1 MDAATAI
8 GGLVD
13 AIDVYL
19 EGLSGE
25 GIADV
30 RAGIARA
37 RGQGIYAGVTNVP
50 ACGHLDEAL
59 NAMRGADDVAIGI
72 AAARPFLHWITY
84 DVYDSTIGNRF
95 PSGHAFASLIG
106 GGAPLDAEDFDLGL
120 FLIAPNML
128 YRDHHHAAPELYA
141 PLTGP
146 HRWRFGVGNPWIEK
160 PAHQPVWN
168 QPWHVHATITGEVP
182 LLCIF
187 CWTRDVNAPA
197 KAVFS
202 GDWDVIEAAL

>member
-1 MDAATAI
+1 MDAAI
-8 GGLVD
+8 GHLVD
-13 AIDVYL
+13 AVDRYL

-30 RAGIARA
+30 RAGIERA
-37 RGQGIYAGVTNVP
+37 RGHSINAGVANIP
-50 ACGHLDEAL
+50 ACGCLDDAL
-59 NAMRGADDVAIGI
+59 AAISNADGLAHAI
-72 AAARPFLHWITY
+72 AAARPHLRWTTY
-84 DVYDSTIGNRF
+84 DVYDATIGRRF

-106 GGAPLDAEDFDLGL
+106 GGAPIAARDFDLGL
-120 FLIAPNML
+120 FLIAPRML

-146 HRWRFGVGNPWIEK
+146 HRWRFGIGEPWIER

-168 QPWHVHATITGEVP
+168 QPWDVHATITGEVP
-182 LLCIF
+182 FLCIF
-187 CWTRDVNAPA
+187 CWTRDVNALA
-197 KAVFS
+197 KTVFS

>member
-8 GGLVD
+8 GDLVE
-13 AIDVYL
+13 AIDGYL
-19 EGLSGE
+19 EGLNGD

-37 RGQGIYAGVTNVP
+37 RGCSINAGVANVP
-50 ACGHLDEAL
+50 ACGYLDESLA
-59 NAMRGADDVAIGI
+59 AISGADGLASAI
-72 AAARPFLHWITY
+72 AAARPHLRWTTY
-84 DVYDSTIGNRF
+84 DVYDAEIGNRF

-106 GGAPLDAEDFDLGL
+106 GGAPIDAGDFDLGL
-120 FLIAPNML
+120 FLIAPRIF

-146 HRWRFGVGNPWIEK
+146 HRWRFGAGEPWIEK
-160 PAHQPVWN
+160 PAHRPVWN
-168 QPWHVHATITGEVP
+168 RPWDVHATITGEVP
-182 LLCIF
+182 FLCIF

-197 KAVFS
+197 NTVFS